1 MTRREAAEKIFN
13 HIKENKFTPINI
25 EYGDCYFIFDHG
37 EDGVVHFNIK
47 GLRHWKFGMWI
58 NTNAEEL
65 KNDDGEDYPAVQFF
79 CRHTLDLDKFKPS
92 RSFFLVKIGLKEIE
106 EDEPWEFYEIK
117 DILQMIKRHP
127 FVAFSMSWHQSN
139 CCDHSYIGFYLR
151 QRLYTAKSKIKEWC
165 KDAWV
170 RVWHGSKIWF
180 IKKYKVVDSVEL
192 IDGNGDGWKSYP
204 RYDMKIHFKNISDDE
219 QEQNNAE
226 LKMLNVFF
234 RKNHYKNMHLIL
246 TREGVEGYYSYSNR

>member
-1 MTRREAAEKIFN
+1 MTRREAAEKIFD
-13 HIKENKFTPINI
+13 HIKENKFMPINI
-25 EYGDCYFIFDHG
+25 EYGDSYFIFDHG

-58 NTNAEEL
+58 NTTAEEL

-92 RSFFLVKIGLKEIE
+92 RSFFRVNIGLKEIE

-117 DILQMIKRHP
+117 HMLQMIKRHP
-127 FVAFSMSWHQSN
+127 LVAFSMSWIESN
-139 CCDHSYIGFYLR
+139 YCDESYLGFYLKR
-151 QRLYTAKSKIKEWC
+151 VFREAKYKVREWW
-165 KDAWV
+165 KDTRV
-170 RVWHGSKIWF
+170 RIWHGPKVWF

-192 IDGNGDGWKSYP
+192 IDGNSDGWKTYP
-204 RYDMKIHFKNISDDE
+204 RYDMRIHFKKISDDE
-219 QEQNNAE
+219 QKQNEAE

-234 RKNHYKNMHLIL
+234 RKNYYSNMHLSL
-246 TREGVEGYYSYSNR
+246 TRDGVEGFYSYTKR